1 MQKSMITKEEITGMI
16 GTAIFMVLLIVILL
30 FSYFE
35 LASSSDELGG
45 IPVMFGNMEEAGGYE
60 EPPMMDIEPQPVEEI
75 AAQTNRPSET
85 PLITQD
91 TEASIAVKAEER
103 KREEERERQ
112 EQTRREEERRR
123 QAEAERKRRE
133 EEEARRLISQQV
145 TGAFG
150 QAENANRGESE
161 GSGTQGV
168 STGSSDQG
176 ATFGEGGIGFSLEGR
191 GVGSG
196 GLVKPNYT
204 VDAEGTVI
212 VNITVAPNGDVTDDS
227 QAKGTFAPSE
237 LVDEAIKAARKTKFN
252 AINSTNPQQGTITY
266 KFNLN

>member
-1 MQKSMITKEEITGMI
+1 MITKEEITGMI

-103 KREEERERQ
+103 KKEEERERQ
-112 EQTRREEERRR
+112 EQARREEERRR

-133 EEEARRLISQQV
+133 EEARKQAINQQMS
-145 TGAFG
+145 GLFG
-150 QAENANRGESE
+150 ENANANRGESE

-168 STGSSDQG
+168 STGSSNIG
-176 ATFGEGGIGFSLEGR
+176 ASSGTGGIGSYDLGGR
-191 GVGSG
+191 GVSG
-196 GLVKPNYT
+196 VGLIEPKYT
-204 VDAEGTVI
+204 VDDYGKVI
-212 VNITVAPNGDVTDDS
+212 INITVNPEGKVISAEIGKGTQAPNS
-227 QAKGTFAPSE
+227 A
-237 LVDEAIKAARKTKFN
+237 LLNEALKAAR
-252 AINSTNPQQGTITY
+252 STRFSVISSSDNQQGTITY